1 MVANRKTLTIASIA
15 GVVVVVGVV
24 MGYYYFSMN
33 QPRVVDRNIQD
44 NANDTANTTIPRVL
58 SANSTLD
65 GVTYS
70 EWTARWWQWLVS
82 VPLER
87 NPAADTSGEFCGE
100 NQNGSV
106 WFLPG
111 TFSGSVE
118 RACDIPAGKAILIAL
133 VNLECNHAEYQDLQT
148 ESELRSCARAGQEY
162 VNELFASIDGVQLR
176 EPDLRSYRV
185 ESPLFPLTFPE
196 NNINA
201 LPPQTVDAVSDG
213 YWVFLEPLS
222 EGSHTIHFRAAIV
235 DPTDPTGGGNFLTEA
250 KYQITVR

>member
-15 GVVVVVGVV
+15 GVVVIVGVV
-24 MGYYYFSMN
+24 MGYYYFSVN
-33 QPRVVDRNIQD
+33 QSRVVDTNIQD
-44 NANDTANTTIPRVL
+44 NVNDTTIPRVL

-87 NPAADTSGEFCGE
+87 NPAADTTGEFCAE
-100 NQNGSV
+100 NQNGPV

-111 TFSGSVE
+111 TFAGPVD
-118 RACDIPAGKAILIAL
+118 RTCNIPAGKAILIAL
-133 VNLECNHAEYQDLQT
+133 VNSECNPAEYPDLQT
-148 ESELRSCARAGQEY
+148 ESELRSCAKAGQDS
-162 VNELFASIDGVQLR
+162 VSELFTRIDGVQLKDT
-176 EPDLRSYRV
+176 DLESYRV
-185 ESPLFPLTFPE
+185 DSPLFNLTLPE
-196 NNINA
+196 NNIFG
-201 LPPQTVDAVSDG
+201 LPPQTTPTVSDG

-235 DPTDPTGGGNFLTEA
+235 DPTDPTGAGNFLTEA
-250 KYQITVR
+250 RYQITVR